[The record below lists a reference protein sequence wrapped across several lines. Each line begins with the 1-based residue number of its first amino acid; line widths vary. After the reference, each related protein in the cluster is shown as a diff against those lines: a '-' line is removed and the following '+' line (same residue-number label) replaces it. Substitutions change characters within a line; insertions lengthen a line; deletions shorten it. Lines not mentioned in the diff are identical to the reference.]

1 MNNGGKYFNLVL
13 ESGLQGNH
21 LDGVGML
28 MEDRDF
34 EKARKRMVEG
44 QIISRGIKDERVI
57 KAMLK
62 VPRHLFV
69 GDNLKNQ
76 AYEDHP
82 LPIGEGQT
90 ISQPYIVA
98 LMTESLGLKG
108 EERVLEIG
116 TGSGYQTAILAELC
130 ERVYTIERIASLS
143 HRARTI
149 LERLGY
155 DNIEFRVGD
164 GTLGWPEEAPF
175 DGILVT
181 AASPKVPQPLIDQMS
196 MGGRMVIPVGDRL
209 TQDLVLVERV
219 PEGIRK
225 TSLGG
230 VRFVDLIGKWGWQ
243 E

>member
-1 MNNGGKYFNLVL
+1 MWK
-13 ESGLQGNH
+13 
-21 LDGVGML
+21 
-28 MEDRDF
+28 RDVDY
-34 EKARKRMVEG
+34 EKARQKMVDV
-44 QIISRGIKDERVI
+44 QIAGRGIKDSRVLR
-57 KAMLK
+57 AMRK

-69 GDNLKNQ
+69 EESLRGQ

-82 LPIGEGQT
+82 LPIGEKQT

-98 LMTESLGLKG
+98 LMTEALRLKG
-108 EERVLEIG
+108 SEKVLELG

-130 ERVYTIERIASLS
+130 DRVYTIERIPALLY
-143 HRARTI
+143 RAKET
-149 LERLGY
+149 LDKLGY
-155 DNIEFRVGD
+155 KNIEYRVGD

-175 DGILVT
+175 DGIIVT
-181 AASPKVPQPLIDQMS
+181 AAAPKVPQPLVDQLA
-196 MGGRMVIPVGDRL
+196 MGARFVIPVGDRI
-209 TQDLVLVERV
+209 TQDLLLIERV